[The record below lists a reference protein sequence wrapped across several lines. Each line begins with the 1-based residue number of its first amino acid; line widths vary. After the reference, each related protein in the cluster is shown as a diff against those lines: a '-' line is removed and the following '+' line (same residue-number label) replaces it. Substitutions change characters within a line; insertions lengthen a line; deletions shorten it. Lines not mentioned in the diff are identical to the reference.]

1 MKDTEYTFAVA
12 RIRANETHFIGK
24 NEMEQLLLAPDLRAA
39 LQLLAD
45 QGWETQGALEDP
57 NEMLREQAARMW
69 SLLTEV
75 APDVGELSFLT
86 AKNDFHNLKACI
98 EKPCQRSIP
107 GALLDAPQFG
117 AGEAHLGGGIQP
129 EFQPAAHPDAA
140 ARSAGL

>member
-57 NEMLREQAARMW
+57 NE
-69 SLLTEV
+69 
-75 APDVGELSFLT
+75 
-86 AKNDFHNLKACI
+86 
-98 EKPCQRSIP
+98 
-107 GALLDAPQFG
+107 G
-117 AGEAHLGGGIQP
+117 AGSTDVELAHRGGSGCGRA
-129 EFQPAAHPDAA
+129 FVPD
-140 ARSAGL
+140 GKE